1 MAPALRPLAA
11 PAAILAAATLAAA
24 LAPPLPPSLAGLST
38 LGPYAML
45 AGACLVCV
53 WFNRGR
59 AFVLAFSIL
68 AAWAGWEVAQAWGAG
83 SAPAKAAYAAL
94 VVLVPGNALAA
105 YLLPER
111 GVRYHGSGRWLALFA
126 LEALLV
132 LWVAASGRSLVS
144 GTAWQA
150 MLDHWLLR
158 GPPVPLAGRI
168 LTGAAFAL
176 AAWRC
181 WPDARPVDVASA
193 AAILLFYIGCTFAA
207 SPATAA
213 IFVSAAG
220 AAIVVG
226 VLQES
231 HRLAFRDA
239 LTGLPNRRALEEDLR
254 ALGPAYTIAMVDVDH
269 FKKFND
275 THGHDI
281 GDQVLRLVGS
291 RLAGIGGGGRAY
303 RYGGEE
309 FAVLFPG
316 RTLEEALPH
325 LEAIRAEI
333 ERYRMAVRGED
344 RPKDE
349 KEGSRLRGAR
359 APEKVLS
366 VTVSIGAADASAGRK
381 PERVLK
387 AADEALYR
395 AKQSGRNR
403 VSA

>member
-1 MAPALRPLAA
+1 
-11 PAAILAAATLAAA
+11 
-24 LAPPLPPSLAGLST
+24 
-38 LGPYAML
+38 
-45 AGACLVCV
+45 
-53 WFNRGR
+53 
-59 AFVLAFSIL
+59 
-68 AAWAGWEVAQAWGAG
+68 
-83 SAPAKAAYAAL
+83 
-94 VVLVPGNALAA
+94 
-105 YLLPER
+105 
-111 GVRYHGSGRWLALFA
+111 
-126 LEALLV
+126 
-132 LWVAASGRSLVS
+132 
-144 GTAWQA
+144 

-176 AAWRC
+176 AAWRA

-231 HRLAFRDA
+231 HRLVFRDA

-281 GDQVLRLVGS
+281 GDQVLRLVGT

-309 FAVLFPG
+309 FAVVFSG

-333 ERYRMAVRGED
+333 ERYRMAVRGDD

-366 VTVSIGAADASAGRK
+366 VTVSIGAADASAGR
-381 PERVLK
+381 
-387 AADEALYR
+387 
-395 AKQSGRNR
+395 
-403 VSA
+403 

>member
-1 MAPALRPLAA
+1 MAPSLRALAA
-11 PAAILAAATLAAA
+11 PIAILAVAVLAAT
-24 LAPPLPPSLAGLST
+24 LAPPLPASLAGLSSA
-38 LGPYAML
+38 GPHAVL
-45 AGACLVCV
+45 AIACLVCF

-59 AFVLAFSIL
+59 AFVLAFSML
-68 AAWAGWEVAQAWGAG
+68 AAYAGWQFALGWGAN
-83 SAPAKAAYAAL
+83 SVPAKAAYAAL
-94 VVLVPGNALAA
+94 VLLVPANALAA
-105 YLLPER
+105 LLLPER
-111 GVRYHGSGRWLALFA
+111 GVRYHGSGRWLTLLA

-132 LWVAASGRSLVS
+132 LWVAASGRSPFS
-144 GTAWQA
+144 GGVWQA

-158 GPPVPLAGRI
+158 GPPVPLAGRL
-168 LTGAAFAL
+168 LTGAAFAA

-181 WPDARPVDVASA
+181 WPEARPLEVATA

-207 SPATAA
+207 TPATTA
-213 IFVSAAG
+213 IFTSAAG
-220 AAIVVG
+220 AAILLG

-254 ALGPAYTIAMVDVDH
+254 ALGPSYTIAMVDVDH

-275 THGHDI
+275 VHGHDI
-281 GDQVLRLVGS
+281 GDQVLRLVGA
-291 RLAGIGGGGRAY
+291 RLAQVRGGGRAY

-309 FAVLFPG
+309 FTVLFPHAAP
-316 RTLEEALPH
+316 EEALPH
-325 LEAIRAEI
+325 LEAIRGSI

-344 RPKDE
+344 RPKDP

-359 APEKVLS
+359 EPEQVLS
-366 VTVSIGAADASAGRK
+366 VTVSIGAAGPKAQEK

-395 AKQSGRNR
+395 AKHSGRNR